1 MSTKFRKKRPVYTV
15 RGTALDQET
24 IIRQRSLIED
34 YVKTDMKKTFRKT
47 SVTWNMNKDGNF
59 DFSIDFYD

>member
-1 MSTKFRKKRPVYTV
+1 MNTKYRKKRPVYTV

-24 IIRQRSLIED
+24 IIRQRSMIED
-34 YVKTDMKKTFRKT
+34 YVKHDMKKKFRKT
-47 SVTWNMNKDGNF
+47 SVSWNMNDSGNF

>member
-24 IIRQRSLIED
+24 IIRQSSLIED